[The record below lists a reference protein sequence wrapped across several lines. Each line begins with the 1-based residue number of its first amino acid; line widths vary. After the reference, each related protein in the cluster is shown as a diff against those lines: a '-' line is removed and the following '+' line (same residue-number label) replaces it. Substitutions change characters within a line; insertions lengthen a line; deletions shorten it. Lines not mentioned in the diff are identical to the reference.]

1 MGRSLKALV
10 QNGVVVTS
18 RDDNTKEGRQQK
30 AVYDESNSS
39 ISQYLYKALVRPLLV
54 SFGVSHLVDQSAN
67 KISVDEKKD
76 DILHYINSNDSMDH
90 TERDHV
96 NHLDTLK
103 HMNDKNKKDENN
115 PNKKNKDKKQKHL
128 EKILEATMNDKSWKN
143 RSSHYYIPHYY
154 YES

>member
-18 RDDNTKEGRQQK
+18 RDDDDNDNNTKEGRQQK

-39 ISQYLYKALVRPLLV
+39 ISQYLHKALVRPLLV
-54 SFGVSHLVDQSAN
+54 SFGVLHLVDQSAN
-67 KISVDEKKD
+67 KISAD
-76 DILHYINSNDSMDH
+76 DSMDH
-90 TERDHV
+90 NEMDHV
-96 NHLDTLK
+96 NHFDTLK

-115 PNKKNKDKKQKHL
+115 PNKKNKDKKQKDL

-143 RSSHYYIPHYY
+143 RSSHYSIPHHY